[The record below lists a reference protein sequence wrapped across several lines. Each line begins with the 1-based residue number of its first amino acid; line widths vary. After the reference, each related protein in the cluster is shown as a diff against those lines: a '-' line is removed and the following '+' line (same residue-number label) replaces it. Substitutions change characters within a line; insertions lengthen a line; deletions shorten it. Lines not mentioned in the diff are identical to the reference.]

1 MFTSFDPL
9 ATFWAGICFF
19 SKVNPLMYLWRIS
32 IKKCRLT
39 FDAGNCL
46 LVSVY
51 HFMPFQDLFLLQM
64 QQSIHRKVWGAKF
77 DFLWLVWQ
85 VFHYTRTDI
94 KGSIQE
100 RSHLPAPNATKHSK
114 KSVGCKIIFSVASVT
129 SLLLHKAIHERI
141 HTGEKPLACS
151 KCNKAFTQ
159 KYWVQLSRN
168 LPNCRIGFLL
178 MSPDFSSVFNNG
190 LPQKT

>member
-9 ATFWAGICFF
+9 ATFWAGIWFF

-51 HFMPFQDLFLLQM
+51 HFMPFQDWFLLQM
-64 QQSIHRKVWGAKF
+64 QQSIHRKVLVTKF
-77 DFLWLVWQ
+77 DFLADSLTIVLSYMDRHERIHTGEEPLACSICIKAFTEKYWLQNMIFQWTMWQ
-85 VFHYTRTDI
+85 VCHFTWTDM

-100 RSHLPAPNATKHSK
+100 RSHLP
-114 KSVGCKIIFSVASVT
+114 VGC
-129 SLLLHKAIHERI
+129 
-141 HTGEKPLACS
+141 
-151 KCNKAFTQ
+151 N
-159 KYWVQLSRN
+159 YNLS
-168 LPNCRIGFLL
+168 FLW
-178 MSPDFSSVFNNG
+178 
-190 LPQKT
+190 